1 MINVIGNVG
10 LFDYKL
16 YSSEARVV
24 RHQKQKNTD
33 SNPELLTPTK
43 TQRKHSSIDIDALFQ
58 NRLTKQVQTTRN

>member
-1 MINVIGNVG
+1 MINVIGNG
-10 LFDYKL
+10 GFLNYKL

-24 RHQKQKNTD
+24 RRPKQKSTD

-43 TQRKHSSIDIDALFQ
+43 TQKKRSSIDIDALFQ